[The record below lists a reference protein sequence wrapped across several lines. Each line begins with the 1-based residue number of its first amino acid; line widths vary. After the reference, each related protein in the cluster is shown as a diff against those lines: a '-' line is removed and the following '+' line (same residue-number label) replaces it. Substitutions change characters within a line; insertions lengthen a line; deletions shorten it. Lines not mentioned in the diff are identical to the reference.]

1 MYNGSNCGPCS
12 RDTDFGPEPFV
23 VNIEQATLR
32 NRNFRTA
39 LWTGCYLQLTLMS
52 IPAGS
57 EIGLELHPDT
67 DQFLRIESGSGVV
80 RMGACKDRPDFQ
92 KYVGAG
98 DAVFIPA
105 GTWHNLINTGRCP
118 LKLYSV
124 YAPPHHPHGTVH
136 KTKAIA
142 DAAGD

>member
-1 MYNGSNCGPCS
+1 MYNGNNCGPCP

-67 DQFLRIESGSGVV
+67 DQFLRIESGSGIV

-92 KYVGAG
+92 KCVGAG